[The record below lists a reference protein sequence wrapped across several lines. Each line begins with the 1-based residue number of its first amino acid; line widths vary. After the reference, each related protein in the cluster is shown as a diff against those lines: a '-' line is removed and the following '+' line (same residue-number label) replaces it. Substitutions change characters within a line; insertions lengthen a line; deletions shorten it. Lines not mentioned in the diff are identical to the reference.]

1 MKWIFSSPRVRGS
14 QGIGHQEGHTPRRRG
29 GREIFLVLLWLS
41 VSLKGT
47 VASLNSQA
55 VLTPTFSGQF
65 RSSPVPFLFL
75 VFHIYKNEA
84 ERSTPVPSWKESIQ
98 PNVGLELG
106 AFWSSSLLYMSAPH
120 HVLRSYLSLSL
131 FPSILL
137 SFFLSLSLSHT
148 SSSYNLTEDIF
159 EGHFN
164 FFSLALAVKWYTS
177 DLLQIRITEVIE
189 SVQNKKGP
197 RRQWHPTPVLLPGES
212 HGRRILVGCSPW
224 GH

>member
-1 MKWIFSSPRVRGS
+1 MYHDHIF
-14 QGIGHQEGHTPRRRG
+14 
-29 GREIFLVLLWLS
+29 
-41 VSLKGT
+41 
-47 VASLNSQA
+47 
-55 VLTPTFSGQF
+55 
-65 RSSPVPFLFL
+65 
-75 VFHIYKNEA
+75 
-84 ERSTPVPSWKESIQ
+84 
-98 PNVGLELG
+98 
-106 AFWSSSLLYMSAPH
+106 
-120 HVLRSYLSLSL
+120 LSL
-131 FPSILL
+131 FSPLSFFP
-137 SFFLSLSLSHT
+137 SFFLSLSPT

-212 HGRRILVGCSPW
+212 HGWRILVGCSPW